1 MRKSLLKLLGFVAGL
16 ALSTYVS
23 AIGMGGINVFSA
35 LGQPLKADIEL
46 VAVNKVEKS
55 SMVVRL
61 ASPDAYKGAGL
72 EYPYG
77 NKFKFQIENRPNGD
91 LYLKVSSEQ
100 PINDPFVS
108 MLVELSWA
116 SGRLLREYTFLLDPP
131 GYIAEQPKQTDVQAI
146 APAVQSAPPE
156 ISPRETSPRPVEQA
170 APVAPTPVES
180 QPAEKPAMTAPAR
193 KTVVFPK
200 EKGVATDSIA
210 VHDGDTLNRIAR
222 QHKPDEVSLERMLV
236 ALYRANIDQFDGKNI
251 NRIRAGKILRMPDQG
266 ELMGVAQPDAVKEI
280 RAQTADWNAYRQKLA
295 AAAPVT
301 SKPQDAKQVATGKIA
316 SSVADKAPV
325 AKESAK
331 EVLKLSKGEAPGDK
345 AATGAAGKTPTAQ
358 DKKNAEQED
367 AIAKAKS
374 LKEDQT
380 RAAMLEKNLK
390 DMQRLAQLKQEAAA
404 LQKPSSAVPSVAASS
419 PVVAAS
425 ETAVASAVKP
435 APVAKPK
442 PKVVVVPEPS
452 LVDQILGE
460 PLYLAGG
467 VAVLFGLGGIGFML
481 SRRKRGFT
489 AATAEKKSENT
500 SAVAGRV
507 AAPVAPSPELGD
519 FTRTAVTKKAEES
532 SKSDNVDPINEA
544 DLFLNFGRDVQA
556 EEILKDAL
564 RNTPGDHRIHLKLL
578 GIYANRKDTN
588 SFSSI
593 ARQLKDSGDEEAW
606 QEAAAMGRRLEPNNP
621 MYGGSIEDAES
632 ATTQTTVLNA
642 PEDTGGMT
650 QQMNTFSPDFVLDDE
665 QPEQEALS
673 ADVDFDLGDAE
684 KTTIMSAADMAAVQ
698 AESMDFDVTSTSPSL
713 SVPSGMDFDITSTG
727 LSAPATDMEVEAKS
741 DGLDDLVFDI
751 TSTSMPAA
759 EPEAPAKSEESDE
772 DGLAF
777 TLDFPVEDIPAK
789 QAAQPADSGLAGI
802 SLNLDD
808 AETPSGQAPGI
819 KDEHWHEVATKLD
832 LAKAYQEMGDA
843 VGAREILEDVL
854 REGDE
859 GQREAAQSLL
869 NQIG

>member
-1 MRKSLLKLLGFVAGL
+1 MRESLLKLLGFVVAL
-16 ALSTYVS
+16 TLSTCVS
-23 AIGMGGINVFSA
+23 AIGMGGINVVSA
-35 LGQPLKADIEL
+35 LGQPLKAEIEL
-46 VAVNKVEKS
+46 VAVNKIEKTS
-55 SMVVRL
+55 LVVRL

-77 NKFKFQIENRPNGD
+77 NKFKFQIENRPNGE

-100 PINDPFVS
+100 PVNDPFVS
-108 MLVELSWA
+108 MLIELSWA

-146 APAVQSAPPE
+146 APAVQSAQPE
-156 ISPRETSPRPVEQA
+156 VAAKPVEQS
-170 APVAPTPVES
+170 APVAAIHEES
-180 QPAEKPAMTAPAR
+180 QPAEKPVMAAPVR

-200 EKGVATDSIA
+200 EKSVSTGSIT
-210 VHDGDTLNRIAR
+210 VHDGDTLNKIAM
-222 QHKPDEVSLERMLV
+222 QNKPDEVSLERMLI
-236 ALYRANIDQFDGKNI
+236 ALYRANIDQFDGKNM

-266 ELMGVAQPDAVKEI
+266 ELMGVGQSDAVKEI

-345 AATGAAGKTPTAQ
+345 AATGAAGKQPTAQ
-358 DKKNAEQED
+358 DRKNAEHED

-374 LKEDQT
+374 VKEEQT
-380 RAAMLEKNLK
+380 RAALLEKNLK
-390 DMQRLAQLKQEAAA
+390 DMQRLAQLKAEAAA
-404 LQKPSSAVPSVAASS
+404 LQKSSSAVPSVAAPS
-419 PVVAAS
+419 PVVAA
-425 ETAVASAVKP
+425 ASAVKP
-435 APVAKPK
+435 APAVKPK
-442 PKVVVVPEPS
+442 PKVVVSEPS

-467 VAVLFGLGGIGFML
+467 AAVLLGLGGIGFML

-489 AATAEKKSENT
+489 AATAEKKIE
-500 SAVAGRV
+500 SAGAIAGHIT
-507 AAPVAPSPELGD
+507 APVAPSPESGD
-519 FTRTAVTKKAEES
+519 FTSAAAMKKAEES
-532 SKSDNVDPINEA
+532 PKPDNVDPINEA
-544 DLFLNFGRDVQA
+544 DLFLNFGRDAQA

-578 GIYANRKDTN
+578 GIYANRKDVN

-606 QEAAAMGRRLEPNNP
+606 QQAAAMGLRLEPNNP
-621 MYGGSIEDAES
+621 MYGGGTIEDADS

-642 PEDTGGMT
+642 PEDAGSMT
-650 QQMNTFSPDFVLDDE
+650 QQMNTFSPDFVLDDT
-665 QPEQEALS
+665 QTEQEAS
-673 ADVDFDLGDAE
+673 ATDVDFDLGDAE
-684 KTTIMSAADMAAVQ
+684 KTTIMPAADMAAVQ
-698 AESMDFDVTSTSPSL
+698 AESMDFDISSA
-713 SVPSGMDFDITSTG
+713 DFSIPEAG
-727 LSAPATDMEVEAKS
+727 VQAEAKS
-741 DGLDDLVFDI
+741 EGLDDLVFDI
-751 TSTSMPAA
+751 TSTDTPVPAA
-759 EPEAPAKSEESDE
+759 QPEAVKPSTEEPDE
-772 DGLAF
+772 DGMAF
-777 TLDFPVEDIPAK
+777 TLDFPVEDMAAKPASS
-789 QAAQPADSGLAGI
+789 AQPADSGLAGI

-808 AETPSGQAPGI
+808 AETPGEPVPGI